1 MGAVATAAAQLE
13 LLRGELVAVV
23 RAEIA
28 AAVPAAAAAA
38 AAAATTAVASKRQD
52 PVDIA
57 VRTRT
62 IKLLARFLTSVRER
76 EGGME
81 RTRESEVQ
89 VRACAIV
96 QKAERQTAESFFFL
110 SSFLRAPS
118 LSSHTLVSCECGVHA
133 SQPTSS

>member
-38 AAAATTAVASKRQD
+38 AAAATTAVASKCQD

-62 IKLLARFLTSVRER
+62 IELLARFLISVRER
-76 EGGME
+76 EREGEG
-81 RTRESEVQ
+81 ESEGEPAVDEW
-89 VRACAIV
+89 VG
-96 QKAERQTAESFFFL
+96 E
-110 SSFLRAPS
+110 
-118 LSSHTLVSCECGVHA
+118 
-133 SQPTSS
+133 

>member
-62 IKLLARFLTSVRER
+62 IELLARFLISVRER

-81 RTRESEVQ
+81 RTRESRRWMSGCVNE
-89 VRACAIV
+89 
-96 QKAERQTAESFFFL
+96 
-110 SSFLRAPS
+110 
-118 LSSHTLVSCECGVHA
+118 
-133 SQPTSS
+133 